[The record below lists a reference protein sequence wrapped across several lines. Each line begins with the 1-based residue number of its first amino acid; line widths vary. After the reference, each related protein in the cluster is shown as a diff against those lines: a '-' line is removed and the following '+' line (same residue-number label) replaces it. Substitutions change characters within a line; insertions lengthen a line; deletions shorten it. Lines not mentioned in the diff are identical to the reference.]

1 MTVKQLY
8 DILDSR
14 IPRSLSCE
22 WDNDGLMCCPNGE
35 KEVKK
40 VLIALDVTAQVVEYA
55 ISGGYDAIV
64 SHHPFIFKGIKSIN
78 EESYIS
84 EKAIRLIQN
93 GISVFSFHT
102 RLDAV
107 SGGVNDRLCEL
118 LELTSVQSFGE
129 GDIGRIGELDT
140 PLDGE
145 ALAAKIKSLL
155 HADGV
160 FLADAGKPCK
170 RIAVL
175 GGSGGDCITDAIS
188 AGADAYISGTL
199 SYHAMT
205 DAPDMGITLIEA
217 GHFYTEYP
225 VCANLCKMIKEADSN
240 MIC

>member
-64 SHHPFIFKGIKSIN
+64 SHHPFIFKGMKSIN

-118 LELTSVQSFGE
+118 LELMSVQSFGE
-129 GDIGRIGELDT
+129 GI
-140 PLDGE
+140 
-145 ALAAKIKSLL
+145 
-155 HADGV
+155 
-160 FLADAGKPCK
+160 
-170 RIAVL
+170 
-175 GGSGGDCITDAIS
+175 
-188 AGADAYISGTL
+188 
-199 SYHAMT
+199 
-205 DAPDMGITLIEA
+205 
-217 GHFYTEYP
+217 
-225 VCANLCKMIKEADSN
+225 
-240 MIC
+240 